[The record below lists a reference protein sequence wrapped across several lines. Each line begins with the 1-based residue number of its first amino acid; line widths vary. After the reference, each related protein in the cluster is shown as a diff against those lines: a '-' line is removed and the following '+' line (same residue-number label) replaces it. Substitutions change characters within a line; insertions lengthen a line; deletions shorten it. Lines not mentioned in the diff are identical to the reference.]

1 MPYLSREGEVFVLYL
16 GNEGEDDNESRFHP
30 DWMDAVH
37 ARLDEVEASEGP
49 AALVVTAT
57 GKFFSN
63 GLDVEWIFGNLD
75 GLPEYLD
82 RSHTI
87 FSRLLAFPM
96 PTVAAI
102 SGHAFGAG
110 AMLAMSTDFQVMRS
124 DRGFFCLP
132 EVDLG
137 MPFTVGM
144 SALLNSRLPKQAA
157 IEAMTTGRRYGG
169 ADALASGIVQAALPG
184 EEVLPTAIERAA
196 SLIAKRGPNL
206 GSIKRSIHGAL
217 LGDLAIT
224 TRETGFSFG
233 Q

>member
-1 MPYLSREGEVFVLYL
+1 MFVLYL
-16 GNEGEDDNESRFHP
+16 GNEGEDDNENRFHP

-49 AALVVTAT
+49 AALVITAT

-63 GLDVEWIFGNLD
+63 GLDVQWIFGNLD

-87 FSRLLAFPM
+87 FSRLLSFPL

-102 SGHAFGAG
+102 GGHAFGAG
-110 AMLAMSTDFQVMRS
+110 AMMAISADFQVMRS

-144 SALLNSRLPKQAA
+144 AALINSRLPKQTA

-169 ADALASGIVQAALPG
+169 PDALGAGIIQTAVPG
-184 EEVLPTAIERAA
+184 EDVLPTAIKHAA
-196 SLIAKRGPNL
+196 SLVAKRGPNL
-206 GSIKRSIHGAL
+206 AGIKRSIHGAL
-217 LGDLAIT
+217 LDDLAIE
-224 TRETGFSFG
+224 TRGTGLTFG